1 MILLCLKFQQ
11 KSKAYYL
18 LYYRYSSFEGI
29 YCKVLLE
36 EPIEVKAEQKLK
48 ITEWTSKNELPG
60 DYVYNWYGQ
69 NGGDY
74 ATCQNEHMG
83 LFRLEETG
91 DSGNGTSIYSGQI
104 PQILYYL

>member
-1 MILLCLKFQQ
+1 MIWI
-11 KSKAYYL
+11 A
-18 LYYRYSSFEGI
+18 
-29 YCKVLLE
+29 
-36 EPIEVKAEQKLK
+36 
-48 ITEWTSKNELPG
+48 KNEVAG
-60 DYVYNWYGQ
+60 DSVYNWYGT

-74 ATCQNEHMG
+74 STLQNEHMG

>member
-1 MILLCLKFQQ
+1 MVLLCLKCQQ

-18 LYYRYSSFEGI
+18 LYYRYSTFEGI

-36 EPIEVKAEQKLK
+36 EPIEVKAEQKIK
-48 ITEWTSKNELPG
+48 IIIWISGNEASG
-60 DYVYNWYGQ
+60 ESVTNWYGE
-69 NGGDY
+69 GGSDY
-74 ATCQNEHMG
+74 ATYLNEHMG

-91 DSGNGTSIYSGQI
+91 DSGNGTSINTGQI